1 MFCFAREFVIDVGG
15 GGGGDLITLFV
26 FILFKIVASG
36 PKFDKT
42 KTCGEKIIKFLQN
55 CSVNILE
62 IINK

>member
-1 MFCFAREFVIDVGG
+1 MFCFAREFVIDVRGG
-15 GGGGDLITLFV
+15 GGNLITLFV

-42 KTCGEKIIKFLQN
+42 KTCGEKIIKFLEN